1 MQTSGGGLT
10 HRRVFLFYY
19 PLALSWV
26 LMGLEFPIIVF
37 FVSRLPDAASTL
49 AALGGILTLS
59 LWIETPVIGLLT
71 TSTALA
77 DGRANY
83 LLLRRFVLH
92 LIVLVTLVH
101 ALIAF
106 TPLFSWLTGTA
117 MGYPTDIVQRASL
130 GMMIMSPWSAAIGWR
145 RYTQGI
151 LIRYGRSWVVGVGTV
166 VRLLGVTVVGLLGTY
181 LQWDGVILGSCAW
194 ITGVISEAVFVH
206 LVALPTL
213 REKFHPSHAGQT
225 SATRTYQDLV
235 KFHTPLTIMP
245 MLYFLGMPLVRA
257 ALTRTPDQVLT
268 LASWEAASAWF
279 FLMRAPSLA
288 LPEAI
293 IALQR
298 DEETAKI
305 LRSFSWRVGW
315 AMTMI
320 MAMVGLTPMGYALFT
335 QVLKL
340 EEALVQRAQLA
351 IALCL
356 LYPLSGSWRSYFCG
370 RLFAAHTTSPV
381 TLSTIGYIFTLATTL
396 WIGVYCELPGILVGA
411 LTTSLAFLAEAGILW
426 IAWRML
432 ARQRQLPA

>member
-1 MQTSGGGLT
+1 
-10 HRRVFLFYY
+10 
-19 PLALSWV
+19 
-26 LMGLEFPIIVF
+26 MGLEFPIIVF

-320 MAMVGLTPMGYALFT
+320 MAMVGLPPMGYAL
-335 QVLKL
+335 
-340 EEALVQRAQLA
+340 
-351 IALCL
+351 
-356 LYPLSGSWRSYFCG
+356 
-370 RLFAAHTTSPV
+370 
-381 TLSTIGYIFTLATTL
+381 
-396 WIGVYCELPGILVGA
+396 
-411 LTTSLAFLAEAGILW
+411 
-426 IAWRML
+426 
-432 ARQRQLPA
+432 